1 MVALGDIASSL
12 LGEKTD
18 FSAPNFDIT
27 VEGVEIGVNL
37 SKFVQELEY
46 ESADG
51 IADEARLKLINPDF
65 MLSDSKL
72 WQPGNELGIYFGYGP
87 SVSEVGRAIITNV
100 RINYPQDG
108 FPTIDIVANTADF
121 LMMQNRPPQQKAKDR
136 IVEESILIHEA
147 VENVANRDPYSFS
160 NLDID
165 ETPGRYSSPQ
175 KADMSDYEFVDAL
188 ANLMGYSFWVDYDGG
203 WALHFKD
210 PANLALEQEGNKYT
224 FQYFAGNKGTLLD
237 FVPEMALQGAIT
249 RLQVQGRIPGTDKS
263 PPQTVLEEFDD
274 TESVPDVKYTGDAS
288 ETIGETHTTGG
299 AVMKLFFG
307 DYAIEVVSD
316 IKFKTATEAKLWAQM
331 WWNKRRENFIVGR
344 GTTIGVPDVFA
355 RQIHKIEVPDVG
367 LSGDYYFA
375 RVRHVFNP
383 TTGYL
388 IDFTARK
395 VI

>member
-1 MVALGDIASSL
+1 MVAFGDIAASL

-27 VEGVEIGVNL
+27 IEGVELGVNL

-51 IADEARLKLINPDF
+51 IADEARLKLVNPDF

-72 WQPGNELGIYFGYGP
+72 WQPGNELGLYFGYGP
-87 SVSEVGRAIITNV
+87 SVDEVGRAIITNV
-100 RINYPQDG
+100 RMNYPQDG
-108 FPTIDIVANTADF
+108 FPTIDITANTMDF

-147 VENVANRDPYSFS
+147 VENVANRDAYSFS

-165 ETPGRYSSPQ
+165 ETPGRYAAPQ
-175 KADMSDYEFVDAL
+175 KADMSDYEFVNAM
-188 ANLMGYSFWVDYDGG
+188 ANMMGYSFWVDYDRG
-203 WALHFKD
+203 WTLHFKD
-210 PANLALEQEGNKYT
+210 PANLALEQEGDKLT

-249 RLQVQGRIPGTDKS
+249 KLQVQGRIPGTGDS

-299 AVMKLFFG
+299 AVLKLFFG

-316 IKFKTATEAKLWAQM
+316 IKFKTAIEAKLWAQM

-344 GTTIGVPDVFA
+344 GTTIGVPTVFA
-355 RQIHKIEVPDVG
+355 RQIHEIKVPDVG

-375 RVRHVFNP
+375 RVRHMFSP
-383 TTGYL
+383 TSGYL